1 MNRYDKL
8 NPRINAR
15 PQKTGMAD
23 GILRNLDIKSKEIAE
38 IAGVSRSTVSRVIN
52 NYPNVPAKTREKVM
66 RVIEQYNYFP
76 NISAQILAGKKTK
89 TLGLFFIDQSHFS
102 EDSSANLLI
111 TGIIE
116 NASILGYNVLA
127 YIIRDLSTADNMK
140 NVKEVFYQERIAGG
154 IFIGAEN
161 HEPIVEELIA
171 GGFIVGIL
179 DQVLPGRSEP
189 NRIVYNLDN
198 EGAAMQAVDYL
209 VRLNHTKIGIINS
222 TMSRAS
228 ASFKFKG
235 FMNRMQHHGLEV
247 KKHWIMH
254 GQYESGGYEAM
265 DNLIR
270 NSTDLPTAIFAAN
283 DSIAFGAIRAANDHQ
298 LKVPDDISIIGINDQ
313 KLSAYYKP
321 ALTTFRSNFKEFI
334 SGITTSVIE
343 AVENGVANESIKVT
357 LDLELVERESCKRV
371 EE

>member
-1 MNRYDKL
+1 
-8 NPRINAR
+8 
-15 PQKTGMAD
+15 MAD
-23 GILRNLDIKSKEIAE
+23 GIVRNLDIKSKEIAE

-89 TLGLFFIDQSHFS
+89 TIGLFFIDQSHFS
-102 EDSSANLLI
+102 EDPSANLLI

-127 YIIRDLSTADNMK
+127 YIIRDLSTNESIK

-154 IFIGAEN
+154 IFMGAEN

-179 DQVLPGRSEP
+179 DQVLPGRNEP

-198 EGAAMQAVDYL
+198 EAAAMQAVDYL
-209 VRLNHTKIGIINS
+209 VSLNHKKIGIINS
-222 TMSRAS
+222 MMKKAS
-228 ASFKFKG
+228 ANFKFKG
-235 FMNRMQHHGLEV
+235 FINRMQHHGLEV
-247 KKHWIMH
+247 KNHWIMH

-265 DNLIR
+265 TTLLK
-270 NSTDLPTAIFAAN
+270 SSSELPTAIFAAN
-283 DSIAFGAIRAANDHQ
+283 DSIAFGTIRAINDYH
-298 LKVPDDISIIGINDQ
+298 LKVPDDISVIGINDQ

-334 SGITTSVIE
+334 SGITKSVIE
-343 AVENGVANESIKVT
+343 AIEDGVKNESIKVT
-357 LDLELVERESCKRV
+357 LDMELVERESCRRV
-371 EE
+371 ES